1 MESKFSVYS
10 LYNIYCSWSTEVDN
24 YMIFLHWTE
33 IRECVCACV
42 CVCVCVCVCT
52 VVLEVI

>member
-1 MESKFSVYS
+1 MESEFSVYS

-24 YMIFLHWTE
+24 YMVFLHWTE
-33 IRECVCACV
+33 IRECVCMCM
-42 CVCVCVCVCT
+42 CVCVCVCT